1 MREPEWRQECWTPAE
16 TIDSR
21 RYEWSASGM
30 NEQIFDLT
38 GGKKRKTKQKLHQNV
53 LSWCNFVL
61 FIIITLFLAL
71 FNRCNLTPFLI
82 FLFSAIPLL

>member
-1 MREPEWRQECWTPAE
+1 MNPTQTE
-16 TIDSR
+16 TVDSR
-21 RYEWSASGM
+21 RYEAKLKTKR

>member
-1 MREPEWRQECWTPAE
+1 MRTPERSSMRWALSVAV
-16 TIDSR
+16 DNR
-21 RYEWSASGM
+21 RYEWSASVM

-38 GGKKRKTKQKLHQNV
+38 GGKNAKTKQKLHQNV